1 MKIINDKGLLPD
13 TKLPNE
19 FGWKKEYYIDY
30 VLKLVSKRDEV
41 GNRLR
46 ENVSRYVFEE

>member
-1 MKIINDKGLLPD
+1 
-13 TKLPNE
+13 
-19 FGWKKEYYIDY
+19 

-46 ENVSRYVFEE
+46 ENMRRYVFEE